1 MDIATLIGIITA
13 FSLVI
18 ISITLGGSVMM
29 FVNIPSIMIVFGG
42 TLGAT
47 LINYPL
53 PDVFKVSKKTDKKTS
68 TER

>member
-13 FSLVI
+13 FSLVLTA
-18 ISITLGGSVMM
+18 ISLGGSVAL
-29 FVNIPSIMIVFGG
+29 FINIPSMMIVMGG

-53 PDVFKVSKKTDKKTS
+53 QDILRCS
-68 TER
+68 RW